1 MRPLSY
7 PDTNVFLACYSIVN
21 PSSLENIKAKWVP
34 EVRLHCPDTPIVLVG
49 TKKDLRDDPEFIK
62 ILEEKDQKPI
72 TQKEGESMKSEVGAA
87 DFGEC
92 SARTQEGLRDVF
104 NKCIAVV
111 LEPPQEEKKSTK
123 KAGGG
128 GKCLVL

>member
-1 MRPLSY
+1 M
-7 PDTNVFLACYSIVN
+7 
-21 PSSLENIKAKWVP
+21 ENIKSKWVP
-34 EVRLHCPDTPIVLVG
+34 EVRHHCPDTPIVLVG

-72 TQKEGESMKSEVGAA
+72 TYKEGEQMKQDVGAA

-92 SARTQEGLRDVF
+92 SARTQDGLRDIF

-111 LEPPQEEKKSTK
+111 LEPPQEEKK
-123 KAGGG
+123 G
-128 GKCLVL
+128 GKKQSSGSGKCMVL

>member
-1 MRPLSY
+1 M
-7 PDTNVFLACYSIVN
+7 
-21 PSSLENIKAKWVP
+21 ENINSKWVP
-34 EVRLHCPDTPIVLVG
+34 EVRHHCPDTPIVLVG

-72 TQKEGESMKSEVGAA
+72 TQKDGEAMKQTVGAA

-92 SARTQEGLRDVF
+92 SARTQDGLRDIF

-111 LEPPQEEKKSTK
+111 LEPPQEEKKTGKTK
-123 KAGGG
+123 SSG
-128 GKCLVL
+128 GKCMVL